1 MRNNL
6 YIYQNKTDMIEFSHF
21 LRTNDIELYS
31 YYGEPLDIGDYQYHN
46 GRELFYIA
54 NERPISIQKNKRY
67 IAEGMDCIEVSTPY
81 ETGDSLQ
88 SGGIFLFCKNENA
101 YLRSIFKTIKKF
113 IQTNYTIS
121 DNKHYYVGPS
131 ISRDWFMGKIEFP
144 DLFKRKEIV
153 VTSDVFSLID
163 FADYIQKKGYILE
176 ENGKDIRNLMELNF
190 HANDYII
197 CKDDMS
203 LIKTVRAR
211 RLYFQTGSE
220 CIFLSIKSK
229 SSKME
234 YTFQM
239 DARLDTEK
247 HDEIRELFYIIHNYI
262 Q

>member
-1 MRNNL
+1 M
-6 YIYQNKTDMIEFSHF
+6 
-21 LRTNDIELYS
+21 
-31 YYGEPLDIGDYQYHN
+31 
-46 GRELFYIA
+46 
-54 NERPISIQKNKRY
+54 PI
-67 IAEGMDCIEVSTPY
+67 
-81 ETGDSLQ
+81 
-88 SGGIFLFCKNENA
+88 
-101 YLRSIFKTIKKF
+101 
-113 IQTNYTIS
+113 
-121 DNKHYYVGPS
+121 
-131 ISRDWFMGKIEFP
+131 
-144 DLFKRKEIV
+144 
-153 VTSDVFSLID
+153 
-163 FADYIQKKGYILE
+163 KKGYILE

-247 HDEIRELFYIIHNYI
+247 HDEIRELFYIIQNYI